1 MISSYVRDGCLSEM
15 ELFQAF
21 RRELPAESAQAVL
34 LHVVNC
40 DLCHEQWKRLVVD
53 EQLADGIRA
62 AVRGDVGVADQA
74 PGAAEPAPLPDRIN
88 LPGFSFDDDFVEGG
102 QARVYRAVH
111 EASREPV
118 AIKVFFNSLLNEGGK
133 ARFFRE
139 LRSLARL
146 RHPHVIPIRS
156 EGEVHGHPYIVM
168 PWIDGCSLTDHV
180 ERADLTIRQ
189 RITVM
194 AKICDALD
202 HAHKRGVM
210 HLDLKPSNVRVDSGG
225 EPVVLDFGLARL
237 IDADAE
243 DAEVAVGVAGTPLY
257 MAPEQ
262 IRDRSDVDIR
272 ADVYML
278 GLLLYEVLSGKR
290 AKDTGSGGDSSGS
303 VSLSSALIE
312 PPPIRRLTHRVN
324 RELAAIVDKSVTS
337 YRAARYQSAGALKD
351 DLERYL
357 AHQPVSA
364 MESRPLYVF
373 SKFCRNHFT
382 LVVGVIAIFAA
393 ISSMWVVKKNA
404 DQMVSQA
411 NERLDQVNR
420 QSSHATV
427 RQLAEAYTELAQAY
441 RAAGDQDKADLYQ
454 TKAHAALLRL
464 NYANRRNDVT
474 SYDDALILEPPFG
487 PQPE

>member
-1 MISSYVRDGCLSEM
+1 MISSYARDGCLSEM
-15 ELFQAF
+15 ELFRAF
-21 RRELPAESAQAVL
+21 RRELPADSAQAAL
-34 LHVVNC
+34 MHVVNC

-62 AVRGDVGVADQA
+62 AVRGDVGIADQA
-74 PGAAEPAPLPDRIN
+74 PGASEPAPLPDHIN

-111 EASREPV
+111 QASREPV

-168 PWIDGCSLTDHV
+168 PWIDGCSLTDYV
-180 ERADLTIRQ
+180 EREKLSIRQ
-189 RITVM
+189 RVAVM

-262 IRDRSDVDIR
+262 VRDRSDVDIR

-290 AKDTGSGGDSSGS
+290 AKHTGGSDSSGA

-312 PPPIRRLTHRVN
+312 PPPIRRVTHRIK

-337 YRAARYQSAGALKD
+337 YRAARYQSAAALKD
-351 DLERYL
+351 DLDRFL
-357 AHQPVSA
+357 AHRPVSA

-382 LVVGVIAIFAA
+382 LVVGVIAIVAA

-404 DQMVSQA
+404 DLMVSQA

-420 QSSHATV
+420 QSSHATI
-427 RQLAEAYTELAQAY
+427 RQLGEAYTELAQAY
-441 RAAGDQDKADLYQ
+441 RDNGDNDKADLYES
-454 TKAHAALLRL
+454 KAHAVLLRI
-464 NYANRRNDVT
+464 NPSNQRDGKSASDRK
-474 SYDDALILEPPFG
+474 P
-487 PQPE
+487 